1 MDLSRIQIAVPTRG
15 LVDWNTVVRLGQ
27 IRDANPG
34 LPPIHYEAGRLAVT
48 DVRNRLA
55 HKFLASDAQ
64 VLLMVDDDVIPPLG
78 ILRMLDRDLDIVG
91 APYPIIRVEGPIH
104 FPCAIEYDAAHD
116 TYRTLPDPFGRT
128 GLVKVA
134 AIGAG
139 CMAIARRV
147 LEHPDLQIPF
157 RIGTD
162 EYGQMRM
169 SEDVNFCQ
177 LARTAG
183 FGVWADFDQRPDHF
197 VAGVS
202 LNRIHDGYTMVFA
215 TAAKRKEEGKL
226 VILA

>member
-1 MDLSRIQIAVPTRG
+1 MTLDKVLFAVPTRG
-15 LVDWNTVVRLGQ
+15 LIDWNCVVRLQQ
-27 IRDANPG
+27 IRDANPT

-48 DVRNRLA
+48 DVRNRLVQ
-55 HKFLASDAQ
+55 KFLSSPYE
-64 VLLMVDDDVIPPLG
+64 VLVMIDDDIIVPLG
-78 ILRMLDRDLDIVG
+78 ILHMLDRDLDIVG
-91 APYPIIRVEGPIH
+91 APYPIIRVENPIP
-104 FPCAIEYDAAHD
+104 FPCALEYDTAHD

-128 GLVKVA
+128 GLVKVD
-134 AIGAG
+134 AIGTG